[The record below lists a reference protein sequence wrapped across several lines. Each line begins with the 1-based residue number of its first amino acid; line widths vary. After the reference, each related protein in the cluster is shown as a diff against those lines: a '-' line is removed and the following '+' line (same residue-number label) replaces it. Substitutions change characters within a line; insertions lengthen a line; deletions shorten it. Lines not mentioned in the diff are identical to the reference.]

1 MNDRYKF
8 TATTAAAMAAMAMM
22 FTACDSDDVVEIN
35 QGQEITF
42 STQMSRATEITE
54 ASKLRG
60 FYVWADAVG
69 YDKMFI
75 NGDEATKD
83 DKNSNI
89 FSLPK
94 SYYWP
99 KGIER
104 IRFWA
109 YGPSGDHD
117 DDEGGGL
124 DKNIVKP
131 NMTVNQQSFS
141 DLTPRQSLT
150 DGGKDQRDFLV
161 AYTEIART
169 AVSGWSVP
177 LKFLH
182 ALTQVNVKAK
192 LGEGSDKI
200 VRIKGAW
207 IVNAKA
213 KGTLSFKDPKVSGGG
228 AVAQAEGDQ
237 IQADANYMNWTGQD
251 GTASYGVVLSEPE
264 LLTSSATDLIGG
276 SDNTSLM
283 LIPQPETKGIT
294 FDKSGAQNQGAY
306 ILLLCRVEAKHPG
319 SYHNHNSGDAGSDNT
334 ATGPVGSEDG
344 YHYHQLFPEADTY
357 NSDKYGYTCVS
368 LDLKDWLPGKKVTYT
383 LEFCGKSSGAGLYP
397 PAPGDGFPT
406 ENVISRP
413 LDKNEGDHVL
423 NDPIKFNVTVDKWNE
438 ASSGKNM

>member
-8 TATTAAAMAAMAMM
+8 TATAAAAMAAMAMM

-42 STQMSRATEITE
+42 STQMSRATEITD

-69 YDKMFI
+69 YDQMFI

-83 DKNSNI
+83 DDKSNSNI

-109 YGPSGDHD
+109 YGPSSDHD
-117 DDEGGGL
+117 EGGL

-150 DGGKDQRDFLV
+150 EGGKDQRDFLV

-177 LKFLH
+177 LNFLH

-207 IVNAKA
+207 IINAKA
-213 KGTLSFKDPKVSGGG
+213 KGNLSFKDPTVSGGE
-228 AVAQAEGDQ
+228 AVAQAEGDK
-237 IQADANYMNWTGQD
+237 IQADAGYMNWTGQD
-251 GTASYGVVLSEPE
+251 GTASYGVVLPEPE

-294 FDKSGAQNQGAY
+294 FDENGVAAQGAY

-319 SYHNHNSGDAGSDNT
+319 KLHGGDSGSGNT
-334 ATGPVGSEDG
+334 ATGPVWSDG
-344 YHYHQLFPEADTY
+344 TDHFHQLFPEADTY
-357 NSDKYGYTCVS
+357 DPQTYGYTCVS

-397 PAPGDGFPT
+397 PKPGNGFPT
-406 ENVISRP
+406 DDKVIDRP
-413 LDKNEGDHVL
+413 SGKKEGDHVL
-423 NDPIKFNVTVDKWNE
+423 NDPIKFEVTVDKWTE
-438 ASSGKNM
+438 ASSNKNM

>member
-1 MNDRYKF
+1 MNDLYKF
-8 TATTAAAMAAMAMM
+8 TAMAAMAMM

-69 YDKMFI
+69 YDQMFI
-75 NGDEATKD
+75 NGDEAKKD
-83 DKNSNI
+83 NDQSNSNI

-109 YGPSGDHD
+109 YGPSGDHND
-117 DDEGGGL
+117 GGL
-124 DKNIVKP
+124 DKHIVKP

-141 DLTPRQSLT
+141 DLKPRQSLT

-177 LKFLH
+177 LNFLH

-213 KGTLSFKDPKVSGGG
+213 KGTLSFKDPTVSGGG
-228 AVAQAEGDQ
+228 AVAQAEGDN
-237 IQADANYMNWTGQD
+237 IQADADYMNWTGQG

-294 FDKSGAQNQGAY
+294 FDNNGAKDQGAY

-319 SYHNHNSGDAGSDNT
+319 SYHSEASSDNT
-334 ATGPVGSEDG
+334 ATGPVESEDG
-344 YHYHQLFPEADTY
+344 YHYHQLFPESNVFDRT
-357 NSDKYGYTCVS
+357 KYGYTCVS

-397 PAPGDGFPT
+397 PTPGPDFPQ

-438 ASSGKNM
+438 ASSDKNM

>member
-8 TATTAAAMAAMAMM
+8 TATAAAAMAAMAMM

-42 STQMSRATEITE
+42 STQMSRATEITD

-69 YDKMFI
+69 YDQMFI
-75 NGDEATKD
+75 NGDEAKKD
-83 DKNSNI
+83 DDKSNSNI

-117 DDEGGGL
+117 EGGL

-150 DGGKDQRDFLV
+150 EGGKDQRDFLV

-177 LKFLH
+177 LNFLH

-213 KGTLSFKDPKVSGGG
+213 KGNLSFKDPTVSGGE
-228 AVAQAEGDQ
+228 AVAQAEGDK
-237 IQADANYMNWTGQD
+237 IQADAGYMNWTGQD
-251 GTASYGVVLSEPE
+251 GTASYGVVLPEPE

-294 FDKSGAQNQGAY
+294 FDENGVAAQGAY
-306 ILLLCRVEAKHPG
+306 ILLLCRVEAKHHG
-319 SYHNHNSGDAGSDNT
+319 SYHSGDAGSGNT
-334 ATGPVGSEDG
+334 ATGPVWSDG
-344 YHYHQLFPEADTY
+344 TDHFHQLFPEAETY
-357 NSDKYGYTCVS
+357 DPQTYGYTCVS
-368 LDLKDWLPGKKVTYT
+368 LDLDAWKPGKKVTYT

-397 PAPGDGFPT
+397 PKPGNGFPKDDK
-406 ENVISRP
+406 VIDRP
-413 LDKNEGDHVL
+413 ADKKEGEHVL
-423 NDPIKFNVTVDKWNE
+423 NDPIKFEVTVDKWTE
-438 ASSGKNM
+438 ASSNKNM

>member
-8 TATTAAAMAAMAMM
+8 TATTAAAMASMAMM

-42 STQMSRATEITE
+42 STQMSRATEITD
-54 ASKLRG
+54 ASKLGG

-69 YDKMFI
+69 YDQMFI

-83 DKNSNI
+83 NDQSNSNI

-109 YGPSGDHD
+109 YGPSGDRNN
-117 DDEGGGL
+117 GGL
-124 DKNIVKP
+124 DKDIVKP

-141 DLTPRQSLT
+141 DLTPRPSLT
-150 DGGKDQRDFLV
+150 VGGKDQRDFLV

-177 LKFLH
+177 LNFLH

-213 KGTLSFKDPKVSGGG
+213 KGTLSFKDPTVSGGG
-228 AVAQAEGDQ
+228 AVAQAEGDK
-237 IQADANYMNWTGQD
+237 IQANADYMNWTGQD
-251 GTASYGVVLSEPE
+251 GTASYGVALSTPE
-264 LLTSSATDLIGG
+264 LLTSSATYLIGG

-294 FDKSGAQNQGAY
+294 FDNTGVKEQGAY

-319 SYHNHNSGDAGSDNT
+319 SYHSGVAGSDNT
-334 ATGPVGSEDG
+334 ATGPVWSDG
-344 YHYHQLFPEADTY
+344 TDHFHQLFPEAPTYDPDT
-357 NSDKYGYTCVS
+357 YGYTCVS

-397 PAPGDGFPT
+397 PEPGDDFPK
-406 ENVISRP
+406 ENVIPSP
-413 LDKNEGDHVL
+413 DDKKEGDHVL
-423 NDPIKFNVTVDKWNE
+423 NDPIKFNVTVEGWTE
-438 ASSGKNM
+438 ASSDNNM